1 MIEYLELRNFRNHE
15 QIKVEFNSKNTFIE
29 GFNGSGKTSI
39 IEAISYISFLKSFRT
54 NEDDLLIKKS
64 KEYFKIV
71 LKTNND
77 TYEVVYNQG
86 RKLLKINKIVVS
98 KMSEFIANLKTI
110 VFSPEDLNLVYGPP
124 ALRRMFMD
132 QVMVQLNKNYLA
144 DLSTYKTILR
154 ERNALLKKL
163 KGDSDLTFLN
173 IINKRIEVEANKI
186 ISKREEFI
194 EKLNQAFKRRFKS
207 FNKNDDVEVVYE
219 PNCAL
224 NTLEAVLN
232 SRFKR
237 DLFVESTSAGPHR
250 DDMLIKFNN
259 SPAKDIA
266 SQGQVR
272 LITLSLKL
280 ALIDLYDKGEEII
293 ILLDDVLS
301 EFDEIVVKEIET
313 IFKVKNQVIIT
324 GTKNEYKDIQV
335 LNLNKKESQENE

>member
-194 EKLNQAFKRRFKS
+194 EKLNRAFKRRFKS

-280 ALIDLYDKGEEII
+280 ALIDLYNKGEEII